1 MTKINI
7 GDKVRF
13 RFKILDFNKQDAE
26 GIVACI
32 YSSPGCYTRYVIK
45 YVDECDKDKYLIV
58 PETRIVSVLETVE
71 EAENMVNH
79 PAHYNV
85 QGRKECIEEMIEIY
99 GPSAV
104 YMFCTLNAYKYNYR
118 AGHKDNKEQDEAK
131 AVWYINKAVE
141 MLPEVMG
148 EEATEIMQPVQYIA
162 DHYGWKHQLNKFR
175 EELQEL
181 DEAIGHYLC
190 GDEEREIPHVIE
202 EMADVMLM
210 MHQIMYLGGTE
221 VIQPMWKKYD
231 YKINRQL
238 RRIADEQRNQG
249 EKDIQ

>member
-1 MTKINI
+1 MANNNI
-7 GDKVRF
+7 
-13 RFKILDFNKQDAE
+13 
-26 GIVACI
+26 
-32 YSSPGCYTRYVIK
+32 
-45 YVDECDKDKYLIV
+45 
-58 PETRIVSVLETVE
+58 
-71 EAENMVNH
+71 NH
-79 PAHYNV
+79 PAHYNIP
-85 QGRKECIEEMIEIY
+85 GRKECIEEMLEIY

-104 YMFCTLNAYKYNYR
+104 YMFCTLNAYKYKYR

-131 AVWYINKAVE
+131 ALWYINKAAE

>member
-1 MTKINI
+1 MTKFNI
-7 GDKVRF
+7 GDKVKF
-13 RFKILDFNKQDAE
+13 RKWTEATYEHEGTIREIEYDGSIALYHIEYFEDGELDCEILP
-26 GIVACI
+26 GSRVA
-32 YSSPGCYTRYVIK
+32 YSTEEIHISVI
-45 YVDECDKDKYLIV
+45 DKNNDQ
-58 PETRIVSVLETVE
+58 
-71 EAENMVNH
+71 VNH

-85 QGRKECIEEMIEIY
+85 QGRKECIEEMIEKY

-238 RRIADEQRNQG
+238 KRIAKEQQLQ
-249 EKDIQ
+249 K

>member
-1 MTKINI
+1 MN
-7 GDKVRF
+7 
-13 RFKILDFNKQDAE
+13 
-26 GIVACI
+26 
-32 YSSPGCYTRYVIK
+32 
-45 YVDECDKDKYLIV
+45 
-58 PETRIVSVLETVE
+58 
-71 EAENMVNH
+71 NMVDH

-85 QGRKECIEEMIEIY
+85 PGRKECIEEMIEIY

>member
-1 MTKINI
+1 MTKFNI
-7 GDKVRF
+7 GDKVKF
-13 RFKILDFNKQDAE
+13 RKWTEATYEHEGTIREIEYDGSIALYHIEYFEDGELDCEILP
-26 GIVACI
+26 GSRVA
-32 YSSPGCYTRYVIK
+32 YSTEEIHISVI
-45 YVDECDKDKYLIV
+45 DKNNDQ
-58 PETRIVSVLETVE
+58 
-71 EAENMVNH
+71 VNH

-85 QGRKECIEEMIEIY
+85 PGRKECIEEMIEIY

-238 RRIADEQRNQG
+238 KRIAKEQQLQ
-249 EKDIQ
+249 K

>member
-7 GDKVRF
+7 GDKVKF
-13 RFKILDFNKQDAE
+13 RRIEENIYDRE
-26 GIVACI
+26 GIVRSVQEVGLDKLYCVEYI
-32 YSSPGCYTRYVIK
+32 
-45 YVDECDKDKYLIV
+45 DELEKKQFIVV
-58 PETRIVSVLETVE
+58 PENRVVIASQTD
-71 EAENMVNH
+71 NDMVNH
-79 PAHYNV
+79 PGHYNV
-85 QGRKECIEEMIEIY
+85 QGRKECIDEMIEIY